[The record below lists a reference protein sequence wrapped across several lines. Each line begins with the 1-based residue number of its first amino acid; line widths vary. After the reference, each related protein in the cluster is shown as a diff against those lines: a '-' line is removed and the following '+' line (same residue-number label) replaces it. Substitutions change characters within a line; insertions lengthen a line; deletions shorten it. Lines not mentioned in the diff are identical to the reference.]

1 MMSTE
6 GWIDVMNGGIDG
18 IAPDADGNPMQPK
31 LNNSAL
37 PVGYFVVFMIFGSQ
51 FILNLFVGVIMDN
64 FNKIKEKEEMGGLFV
79 TDDQRL
85 WIDAQRL
92 GMARALQKKID
103 PPEGWRGKYFVLVNH
118 NIFEG
123 VIMFFIA
130 INTVVMA
137 SSYDGIPESAEKV
150 FEYLNY
156 LFAFIFN
163 CEMVLKLL
171 GLGGQYF
178 YSAWNLFD
186 MLVVIGTD
194 IGIVLNF
201 TTSGSSFSTAAT
213 VVRAFRIMRIVRLV
227 RTQQNIKIILD
238 TLVNIIPQITNFIAL
253 MFLLLFIYAALGINL
268 FSGVAEGEFVT
279 EKNNFRSIGTA
290 IIYLFRCS
298 TGEDWNKIMHE
309 LSVSIETGDCI
320 EDQDYDV
327 YSRNGFTTRGC
338 GHPFSQTYF
347 LSFVIIIAWLIMNLS
362 VAAVIEGLENAK
374 QSNDGIITGDDVQ
387 SLLEAWMEYDPK
399 ASGWI
404 SIIDFVCLIIELPPP
419 FGNPELTKMCKHTS

>member
-1 MMSTE
+1 
-6 GWIDVMNGGIDG
+6 
-18 IAPDADGNPMQPK
+18 
-31 LNNSAL
+31 
-37 PVGYFVVFMIFGSQ
+37 
-51 FILNLFVGVIMDN
+51 
-64 FNKIKEKEEMGGLFV
+64 
-79 TDDQRL
+79 
-85 WIDAQRL
+85 
-92 GMARALQKKID
+92 
-103 PPEGWRGKYFVLVNH
+103 
-118 NIFEG
+118 
-123 VIMFFIA
+123 
-130 INTVVMA
+130 
-137 SSYDGIPESAEKV
+137 
-150 FEYLNY
+150 
-156 LFAFIFN
+156 
-163 CEMVLKLL
+163 
-171 GLGGQYF
+171 
-178 YSAWNLFD
+178 